1 MKLPVDQRKT
11 VAQFLPSMDQEGDAS
26 GYVTARKTAF
36 SNVFFA
42 AALREWQ
49 KSLRNSQLL
58 KGPLT
63 LEGWFRGIVGLFS
76 STV

>member
-1 MKLPVDQRKT
+1 MTFESFTKLPVEQRKA
-11 VAQFLPSMDQEGDAS
+11 VAQFLPSLDQEGDAA
-26 GYVTARKTAF
+26 GNVTARKSAF

-58 KGPLT
+58 KR
-63 LEGWFRGIVGLFS
+63 EGGV
-76 STV
+76 TDA

>member
-1 MKLPVDQRKT
+1 MTIESFMKLPVDQRKT
-11 VAQFLPSMDQEGDAS
+11 VAQFLPSMDQEGDES
-26 GYVTARKTAF
+26 GNVTARKSAF

-58 KGPLT
+58 AREGEGVTLMLT
-63 LEGWFRGIVGLFS
+63 GCS
-76 STV
+76 